1 MGDSKRS
8 TATADGNGKKVGA
21 VLVVGGGIGGMQAS
35 LDLAASGFKVFL
47 VDRGPAIGGV
57 MAQLDKTFPT
67 NDCAMC
73 TLAPRL
79 VDAGQEL
86 NIERLTL
93 AEVEGAEGSAGR
105 FQVRLRRKARYVDPL
120 KCTGC
125 ALCVESCLV
134 RNDAD
139 LEAPLRLPP
148 LEIDAER
155 SSLVER
161 LVARNEG
168 GPETLVPILQ
178 DISEELNW
186 LPPEVLSRLAEL
198 KRVPLER
205 VLRIATF
212 YKAFSLEPRGRHI
225 LTVCM
230 GTACHVRGA
239 PRIVDRLERELGVK
253 EGETTADMR
262 FTLETV
268 RCVGCCGLAPVVR
281 TGDEFHGGLDCSK
294 VAKLLQQ
301 FDTEPDEAPPPA
313 AEEVPAAQPAAV

>member
-1 MGDSKRS
+1 MGDSTQRS
-8 TATADGNGKKVGA
+8 ATVGENGRQVGA
-21 VLVVGGGIGGMQAS
+21 VMVVGGGIGGMQAS

-47 VDRGPAIGGV
+47 VDRNPAIGGV

-79 VDAGQEL
+79 VDVGQQL

-93 AEVEGAEGSAGR
+93 SEVEAVEGSAGR
-105 FQVRLRRKARYVDPL
+105 FQVRVRKKARYVDEL

-125 ALCVESCLV
+125 SLCVDSCLV
-134 RNDAD
+134 RNDAY

-148 LEIDAER
+148 LEIDADTNA
-155 SSLVER
+155 LVER
-161 LVARNEG
+161 LAARYEG

-178 DISEELNW
+178 DVSEELNW

-198 KRVPLER
+198 KQVPLER
-205 VLRIATF
+205 LLRIATF
-212 YKAFSLEPRGRHI
+212 YKAFSLKPRGQHI
-225 LTVCM
+225 FTVCM

-239 PRIVDRLERELGVK
+239 PRIVERLERELGIQ

-281 TGDEFHGGLDCSK
+281 TGEEFHGGIDCSK
-294 VAKLLQQ
+294 VPKLVAQ
-301 FDTEPDEAPPPA
+301 FSEDP
-313 AEEVPAAQPAAV
+313 EEVLAVQ